1 MQYCNGGDLDEL
13 RELRGRFSEQEARYF
28 LSQIIKGFQ
37 AINKMN
43 VVHRDLKLA
52 NILVNFKNIEM
63 ERVLKGGLQLKQFK
77 TESNLIGNVDV
88 VIADLG
94 FAKELEEGDLTET
107 MCGTPLNMAP
117 EILKGEKYDH
127 KVDVWSLGTVFYEM
141 LTGFTPFTGMNKADL
156 KNNLQK
162 GNYHFPKHIK
172 LSLEGLDFLN
182 CCL

>member
-1 MQYCNGGDLDEL
+1 
-13 RELRGRFSEQEARYF
+13 
-28 LSQIIKGFQ
+28 
-37 AINKMN
+37 
-43 VVHRDLKLA
+43 
-52 NILVNFKNIEM
+52 M

-77 TESNLIGNVDV
+77 SETNLIGNVDV

-94 FAKELEEGDLTET
+94 FAKELGNGDLAET

-117 EILKGEKYDH
+117 EILTGEKYDH

-156 KNNLQK
+156 KHNLAK
-162 GNYHFPKHIK
+162 GNYMFPKHIK

-182 CCL
+182 CCLQHDPHQRMSWDELIKHNYLNYDYKKYMDLPKGQDEHQDDLLLSYNEQSGVYSIMNGNNPH

>member
-1 MQYCNGGDLDEL
+1 
-13 RELRGRFSEQEARYF
+13 
-28 LSQIIKGFQ
+28 
-37 AINKMN
+37 
-43 VVHRDLKLA
+43 
-52 NILVNFKNIEM
+52 
-63 ERVLKGGLQLKQFK
+63 
-77 TESNLIGNVDV
+77 
-88 VIADLG
+88 
-94 FAKELEEGDLTET
+94 

-182 CCL
+182 CCLQHDPNQRMSWDELIKHNYLNYDYKKYLNLPAGAENDKDELLLSYNEKSGIYSILNDNNPHQKLNEHNAILINT